1 MSKPYH
7 QENEIELVKH
17 NGVYVQKDSRVGNA
31 SAKKPR
37 KVQPLVVRPL
47 INPEQIVTEI
57 AIDFFKIIRKA
68 IFK

>member
-1 MSKPYH
+1 MK
-7 QENEIELVKH
+7 EIELIKR

-37 KVQPLVVRPL
+37 KVQPLVARPPL
-47 INPEQIVTEI
+47 PQINPEQIVTEI
-57 AIDFFKIIRKA
+57 AIDFFKIIRRA